1 MRRILL
7 IDNDASLRRALARL
21 MRLAGFEVESF
32 ASVEAL
38 LESGSLDHH
47 EGCLVLDVDM
57 PGAGGIEFK
66 QALVEAGRDRP
77 TVFITASEREG
88 LDAQLAR
95 LHPVAVLRK
104 PFTKEDL
111 LEALDLA
118 FAGGGLDPGH

>member
-1 MRRILL
+1 MRRVLL
-7 IDNDASLRRALARL
+7 IDNDASLRRALVRL

-38 LESGSLDHH
+38 LESGSLEH
-47 EGCLVLDVDM
+47 EACLVLDVDM

-66 QALVEAGRDRP
+66 QALVESGHDRP

-104 PFTKEDL
+104 PFTKEEL

-118 FAGGGLDPGH
+118 FAGGGLDLGR

>member
-1 MRRILL
+1 MRRVLL
-7 IDNDASLRRALARL
+7 IDNDASLRRALGRL

-38 LESGSLDHH
+38 LDSGSLGQ
-47 EGCLVLDVDM
+47 EACLVLDVDM

-118 FAGGGLDPGH
+118 FAGGGLDLGL